1 MRAPLRFVGFL
12 SALIVATATHA
23 FAGQGWE
30 IEAHGGV
37 LMSSNPTNGTAALPP
52 AGPDIPLN
60 AALPNSITRRVPSWY
75 FGDGA
80 AILNQIVGVR
90 SPVKIAPL
98 DPMIESRIVER
109 QSASSFG
116 VRVDVSM
123 TPRFGVEFALDE
135 AQGALTLR
143 SSAKDV
149 VNASQASFPAMWNLL
164 LSQPSGASQ
173 VVTSDT
179 TLDDKRGR
187 QLVTSG
193 ALLINLVSSATF
205 TPYVAVGAGYIAARD
220 GAPSITLVGNYDFTF
235 APVSITPIPIT
246 PIPPFHVNE
255 TDTVTIQAVAQNS
268 MTWVFGGGVKY
279 ALGDHWGV
287 RADLR
292 DHVNRDVVRTT
303 VTTNPASAPRGSSGT
318 LTFALS
324 QNAPLLIFSSSP
336 LALSTLSTALPE
348 FRTFSGS
355 GFVNQVNAS
364 AGVFWRF

>member
-1 MRAPLRFVGFL
+1 M
-12 SALIVATATHA
+12 
-23 FAGQGWE
+23 
-30 IEAHGGV
+30 
-37 LMSSNPTNGTAALPP
+37 
-52 AGPDIPLN
+52 
-60 AALPNSITRRVPSWY
+60 
-75 FGDGA
+75 
-80 AILNQIVGVR
+80 
-90 SPVKIAPL
+90 
-98 DPMIESRIVER
+98 
-109 QSASSFG
+109 
-116 VRVDVSM
+116 
-123 TPRFGVEFALDE
+123 
-135 AQGALTLR
+135 
-143 SSAKDV
+143 
-149 VNASQASFPAMWNLL
+149 
-164 LSQPSGASQ
+164 
-173 VVTSDT
+173 
-179 TLDDKRGR
+179 
-187 QLVTSG
+187 TSG

-235 APVSITPIPIT
+235 APVPII
-246 PIPPFHVNE
+246 PIPPLHINE
-255 TDTVTIQAVAQNS
+255 TDTVTIHAVAKNS

-279 ALGDHWGV
+279 ALGEHWGV

-303 VTTNPASAPRGSSGT
+303 VTTNPASVPSGSSGT

>member
-1 MRAPLRFVGFL
+1 MKAPLRLVGFFL
-12 SALIVATATHA
+12 VLVVATATHA

-52 AGPDIPLN
+52 AGPDIPIN

-98 DPMIESRIVER
+98 DPMLESRIVER

-123 TPRFGVEFALDE
+123 TSRFGVEFALDE
-135 AQGALTLR
+135 AQGELTLR

-149 VNASQASFPAMWNLL
+149 VNTSQASFPAMWNLL
-164 LSQPSGASQ
+164 LSQPSGGSQ

-179 TLDDKRGR
+179 TLDNKRGR

-220 GAPSITLVGNYDFTF
+220 GAPSMTMAGNYDFTF
-235 APVSITPIPIT
+235 APVLVA
-246 PIPPFHVNE
+246 PIPPLHINE
-255 TDTVTIQAVAQNS
+255 TDTVKIQAVAQNS

-303 VTTNPASAPRGSSGT
+303 VTTNPASVASGSSGT

-355 GFVNQVNAS
+355 GFVNQVNTS

>member
-1 MRAPLRFVGFL
+1 MRAPLRCACFYSILV
-12 SALIVATATHA
+12 VATATHA
-23 FAGQGWE
+23 FAGQKWE

-37 LMSSNPTNGTAALPP
+37 LMSTNPTGGTTALPP
-52 AGPDIPLN
+52 ASPDIPLN

-98 DPMIESRIVER
+98 DPMLESRIVER

-116 VRVDVSM
+116 VRVARSL
-123 TPRFGVEFALDE
+123 TARFGVEFALDE
-135 AQGALTLR
+135 AQGELTLR

-149 VNASQASFPAMWNLL
+149 MNTSQASFPSMWNLV
-164 LSQPSGASQ
+164 LSPFSGGSQ
-173 VVTSDT
+173 VVTSDA
-179 TLDDKRGR
+179 TLDNQRGR

-220 GAPSITLVGNYDFTF
+220 GAPSITLVGNYDFTL
-235 APVSITPIPIT
+235 APFPISA
-246 PIPPFHVNE
+246 IPPFHINE
-255 TDTVTIQAVAQNS
+255 TDTVKIQAVARNS

-279 ALGDHWGV
+279 ALGDRWGV

-292 DHVNRDVVRTT
+292 DYVNRDVVRTT
-303 VTTNPASAPRGSSGT
+303 VTTNPKSAPSGT
-318 LTFALS
+318 SGTGTLNFGLS
-324 QNAPLLIFSSSP
+324 QNAPLLIFSLSP
-336 LALSTLSTALPE
+336 LSLSTLSTALPE

-355 GFVNQVNAS
+355 GLVNQVNAS
-364 AGVFWRF
+364 AGVYWRF

>member
-1 MRAPLRFVGFL
+1 ML
-12 SALIVATATHA
+12 
-23 FAGQGWE
+23 
-30 IEAHGGV
+30 
-37 LMSSNPTNGTAALPP
+37 
-52 AGPDIPLN
+52 
-60 AALPNSITRRVPSWY
+60 
-75 FGDGA
+75 
-80 AILNQIVGVR
+80 
-90 SPVKIAPL
+90 
-98 DPMIESRIVER
+98 ESRIVER
-109 QSASSFG
+109 QSAGSFG
-116 VRVDVSM
+116 VRVDRSL
-123 TPRFGVEFALDE
+123 TPRFGVEFALDQ
-135 AQGALTLR
+135 AQGELTLR
-143 SSAKDV
+143 SSAKNV
-149 VNASQASFPAMWNLL
+149 VSASQASFLPIWNTLL
-164 LSQPSGASQ
+164 NAPSGGSQ

-235 APVSITPIPIT
+235 ATVPII
-246 PIPPFHVNE
+246 PIPPFHINE
-255 TDTVTIQAVAQNS
+255 TDTVKIQAVATNT

-279 ALGDHWGV
+279 ALGDRWGV

-292 DHVNRDVVRTT
+292 DYVNRDVVRTS
-303 VTTNPASAPRGSSGT
+303 VTTNPRTAPSGTGT
-318 LTFALS
+318 LTFAFS

-336 LALSTLSTALPE
+336 LSLSTLSTALPE